1 MDDKVKIRCP
11 GCTRIFRERAN
22 RVRDGLQVNC
32 VNCSKLITFTRDTED
47 PYLRKAL
54 KSARE
59 LRSAK
64 DAEAAQFYT
73 TSAPKRE
80 TTF

>member
-32 VNCSKLITFTRDTED
+32 VNCSKQITFTRDTED
-47 PYLRKAL
+47 PFLRKAL
-54 KSARE
+54 KSARDV
-59 LRSAK
+59 RSAK
-64 DAEAAQFYT
+64 DAEAAQIYT
-73 TSAPKRE
+73 TSASKRE